1 MTEEKHPRRDLSFT
15 CDRRT
20 FFRALLQEAFV
31 IRGSIK
37 EGGQGGRLS
46 ALGSMPDEQIAHV
59 RPVVSDDCEILVDQG
74 HVCARYR
81 PKEQPPIR
89 LFSVEEEGNLTAF
102 NMFNGEHTLGEI
114 GSRLAQEKAWDES
127 VAFEHVRD
135 LFLTLVERAV
145 CHPKDPPKA
154 DA

>member
-1 MTEEKHPRRDLSFT
+1 MTEEKHPHRDLSFT

-46 ALGSMPDEQIAHV
+46 ALGSMPDEQLAQV

-74 HVCARYR
+74 HVCARYKS
-81 PKEQPPIR
+81 KEQPPIR
-89 LFSVEEEGNLTAF
+89 LFSVEEEGNRMAF
-102 NMFNGEHTLGEI
+102 NMFDGQHTLSEI
-114 GSRLAQEKAWDES
+114 DSRLAQEMGWDEPM
-127 VAFEHVRD
+127 AFTHVRD

-145 CHPKDPPKA
+145 CHPKDPPKP